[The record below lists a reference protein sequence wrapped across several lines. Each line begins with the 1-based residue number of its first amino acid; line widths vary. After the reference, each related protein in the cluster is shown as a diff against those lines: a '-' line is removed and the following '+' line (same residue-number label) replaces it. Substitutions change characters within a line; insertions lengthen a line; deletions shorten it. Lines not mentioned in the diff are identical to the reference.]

1 MSLVRNIYR
10 ALLFLAALWALVV
23 VGVSLL
29 DAPIFFYPMQTT
41 TDGPAPHRFEVLRL
55 SLFVLF
61 AYFSFL
67 HLFAKD
73 KKLSAG
79 HVLIT
84 MMTSLTFIGCAVILS
99 RNRFFEDLG
108 YIAVFGLA
116 TIAIYVASRPRV
128 RKYFNQR

>member
-1 MSLVRNIYR
+1 MYS

-23 VGVSLL
+23 VGISLF
-29 DAPIFFYPMQTT
+29 DAPIFFYPMQAT
-41 TDGPAPHRFEVLRL
+41 TDGVTPHRFEVLRL

-61 AYFSFL
+61 AYLSFL

-73 KKLSAG
+73 KKISAG

-108 YIAVFGLA
+108 YIAVFALA
-116 TIAIYVASRPRV
+116 TVAIYVASRPRV
-128 RKYFNQR
+128 RKYFDTR